1 MWCIMLRRITR
12 NKQVTIPKEFMDRLH
27 LNEGDYVSIDC
38 ADDTIQLRAVVID
51 ELSSTDYKKLA
62 SKLDQLKKE
71 HGTRY
76 KASAT
81 ARKHLKRLMK

>member
-1 MWCIMLRRITR
+1 MLRRITR

-27 LNEGDYVSIDC
+27 LHEGDYVRIECDDSSIRV
-38 ADDTIQLRAVVID
+38 QPVVID
-51 ELSSTDYKKLA
+51 EFSHDDYKKLA

-71 HGTRY
+71 RGTRFDDSG
-76 KASAT
+76 A